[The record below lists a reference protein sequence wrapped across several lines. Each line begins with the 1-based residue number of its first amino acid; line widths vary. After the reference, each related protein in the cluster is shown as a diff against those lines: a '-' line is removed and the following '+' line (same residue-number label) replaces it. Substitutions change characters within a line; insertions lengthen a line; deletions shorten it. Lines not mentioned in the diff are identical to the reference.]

1 MTAYSFHLRAVLLEI
16 DGERGPA
23 AEASITVAAQ
33 RPARPSTSGVYQ
45 CVSVCLSV
53 FVVLYRCLSARRRAR
68 RVCRVATK
76 HTHDGREKSKTG
88 LQSRD

>member
-1 MTAYSFHLRAVLLEI
+1 MRALRGATRALRGALLMTAYSFHLRAVLLEI

-33 RPARPSTSGVYQ
+33 RPARPSTSGVFIG
-45 CVSVCLSV
+45 VCRSLSV
-53 FVVLYRCLSARRRAR
+53 FIGA
-68 RVCRVATK
+68 
-76 HTHDGREKSKTG
+76 EKSKTG